1 MPAEL
6 KGEGAMKIETHTA
19 NYLAELL
26 GRDRRAVAR
35 VLRDVKPD
43 ARRGKV
49 EQWKVKSLFDAM
61 LAAEL
66 QHAPKGKKSTVD
78 ERQLL
83 LRQQRIA
90 KQRQNEIEAGTLVP
104 AAEVERE
111 WTDLFRSVRDAML
124 AIAARAAQRV
134 PHLSRTDLS
143 EIDREIRA
151 ALVEAGTAED

>member
-1 MPAEL
+1 
-6 KGEGAMKIETHTA
+6 MKIETYTA

-35 VLRDVKPD
+35 VLRGVKPD

-49 EQWKVKSLFDAM
+49 QQWTVKSLFNAM
-61 LAAEL
+61 LAEEL
-66 QHAPKGKKSTVD
+66 DRAPKGKKPGEG
-78 ERQLL
+78 ERELL

-104 AAEVERE
+104 AADVERE

-124 AIAARAAQRV
+124 AIPARAAQRV
-134 PHLSRTDLS
+134 PHLSRIDLS
-143 EIDREIRA
+143 EIDREIRN
-151 ALVEAGTAED
+151 ALTEASTAED

>member
-1 MPAEL
+1 
-6 KGEGAMKIETHTA
+6 MKIETHTA

-35 VLRDVKPD
+35 VLRNVKPD

-49 EQWKVKSLFDAM
+49 EQWSVKSLFNAM
-61 LAAEL
+61 LAVEL
-66 QHAPKGKKSTVD
+66 DRAPKGKKVVD

-111 WTDLFRSVRDAML
+111 WTDLFRSVRDNML
-124 AIAARAAQRV
+124 AIPARAGQRC
-134 PHLSRTDLS
+134 PHLSRIDLS
-143 EIDREIRA
+143 EIDREIRG
-151 ALVEAGTAED
+151 ALAEASTAED